1 METWRSTLHLLS
13 AQIAKIRL
21 GWIIFAMG
29 VGFIAAFLLAG
40 PGALLTLCIIAGVA
54 TGFLLIAESDRVWE
68 GFGSERQAALANGVK
83 RTWNVLVQVVILGAI
98 MVAIYVFWDVPDIFS
113 RPLAALTLSDI
124 GQSLA
129 KLGVL
134 VLIGSGILRAVFDP
148 D

>member
-1 METWRSTLHLLS
+1 M
-13 AQIAKIRL
+13 
-21 GWIIFAMG
+21 
-29 VGFIAAFLLAG
+29 
-40 PGALLTLCIIAGVA
+40 
-54 TGFLLIAESDRVWE
+54 
-68 GFGSERQAALANGVK
+68 
-83 RTWNVLVQVVILGAI
+83 QVVILGAI

-113 RPLAALTLSDI
+113 RPLAVLTLSDI

>member
-1 METWRSTLHLLS
+1 
-13 AQIAKIRL
+13 
-21 GWIIFAMG
+21 
-29 VGFIAAFLLAG
+29 
-40 PGALLTLCIIAGVA
+40 
-54 TGFLLIAESDRVWE
+54 
-68 GFGSERQAALANGVK
+68 
-83 RTWNVLVQVVILGAI
+83 VQVVILGAI

-113 RPLAALTLSDI
+113 RPLAVLTLSDI